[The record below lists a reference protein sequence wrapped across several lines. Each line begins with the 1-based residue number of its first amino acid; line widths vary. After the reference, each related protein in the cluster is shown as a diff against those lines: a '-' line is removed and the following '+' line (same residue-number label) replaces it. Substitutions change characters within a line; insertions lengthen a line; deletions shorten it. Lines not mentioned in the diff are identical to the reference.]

1 MPLGLSR
8 AGTAFSPGHRFEW
21 VVSAA
26 VPRFRP
32 VLTAALTTVPGML
45 PLHGDPFFRSMA
57 TAITFGSTFAAGLTL
72 CGGAGVLQSLLRYR
86 TGAASA
92 RLKKGIL

>member
-1 MPLGLSR
+1 
-8 AGTAFSPGHRFEW
+8 

-45 PLHGDPFFRSMA
+45 PLHGDPFFRSMT
-57 TAITFGSTFAAGLTL
+57 TAITFGLAFAAGLTL
-72 CGGAGVLQSLLRYR
+72 VVVPVFYSVFFGIGP
-86 TGAASA
+86 A
-92 RLKKGIL
+92 RPPRV